1 MKWIL
6 RSFVGLIAILAIAFF
21 LLRTPDTDPA
31 EMKAKYGGAPS
42 QFVDLGGG
50 LTVHLRDEGPRGAP
64 VLMLLHGSN
73 ADLHTWEPWTKS
85 LSQQFRV
92 IRFDQIGHGLTG
104 PNPAGTHTLDDMVA
118 TTEKVRAK
126 LGIERIAL
134 AGNSMGGAIAAKY
147 AMVHPQHLYALVLVD
162 AGGAPQPPNRKGRGN
177 IGFTLAATPGVN
189 WLMRSIT
196 PRAIVERSL
205 RESVSNQ
212 AVVTDAV
219 VDRYWELLRYPG
231 NRAATAE
238 RFTTPRKGFTEK
250 ELAAIRAPTLILWGE
265 EDKLISVEGA
275 RWYNKGIAGSQL
287 KTYPGIGH
295 LPQEEAAEQSAAD
308 ASLFVTVS
316 AASDIMSQAATSA
329 AAEMMSGTGG

>member
-1 MKWIL
+1 MKWVL
-6 RSFVGLIAILAIAFF
+6 RAFVGLIALLAVAFF

-50 LTVHLRDEGPRGAP
+50 LTVHMRDEGPRDAP

-73 ADLHTWEPWTKS
+73 ADLHTWEPWVSS
-85 LSQQFRV
+85 LSLGFRL

-104 PNPAGTHTLDDMVA
+104 PNPAGSHTLDEMVA
-118 TTEKVRAK
+118 ATEKLRAK
-126 LGIERIAL
+126 LGVQRIAL
-134 AGNSMGGAIAAKY
+134 AGNSMGGAVAARY
-147 AMVHPQHLYALVLVD
+147 AMVHPEHVYALVLVD
-162 AGGAPQPPNRKGRGN
+162 AVGAPQPAGRKGRGN
-177 IGFTLAATPGVN
+177 IGFTLAATPGVS

-196 PRAIVERSL
+196 PRVIVERSL
-205 RESVSNQ
+205 SESVSNQ
-212 AVVTDAV
+212 AVVTPAA

-238 RFTTPRKGFTEK
+238 RFSTPRRGFTEK
-250 ELAAIRAPTLILWGE
+250 DLASIKARTLILWGE

-275 RWYNKGIAGSQL
+275 RWFAKGIAGSEL

-295 LPQEEAAEQSAAD
+295 LPHEEAAEQSSSD
-308 ASLFVTVS
+308 ASAFVAIS
-316 AASDIMSQAATSA
+316 AAMDADNRIGRD
-329 AAEMMSGTGG
+329 GT

>member
-6 RSFVGLIAILAIAFF
+6 RSFVGLIALLAIAFLF
-21 LLRTPDTDPA
+21 LRTPDTDPA

-42 QFVDLGGG
+42 QFVDLGDG

-73 ADLHTWEPWTKS
+73 ADLHTWDPWAKS
-85 LSQQFRV
+85 LSQSFRV

-104 PNPAGTHTLDDMVA
+104 ANPAGGHALEDMVA
-118 TTEKVRAK
+118 VTDKVRAR
-126 LGIERIAL
+126 LGIERMAL

-147 AMVHPQHLYALVLVD
+147 AIVHPDHLYALVLVD

-177 IGFTLAATPGVN
+177 IGFTLAATPGVG
-189 WLMRSIT
+189 WLMQSIT
-196 PRAIVERSL
+196 PRSIIERSL

-212 AVVTDAV
+212 AIITDAV

-238 RFTTPRKGFTEK
+238 RFATPRKTFTEK
-250 ELAAIRAPTLILWGE
+250 DLAAIKARTLILWGE
-265 EDKLISVEGA
+265 QDKLISVEGA
-275 RWYNKGIAGSQL
+275 RWFNAHVAGSQL
-287 KTYPGIGH
+287 KIYPGIGH
-295 LPQEEAAEQSAAD
+295 LPQEEAAEASAAD
-308 ASLFVTVS
+308 VSLFVTVEAAGDAMRRTMDS
-316 AASDIMSQAATSA
+316 AAEAMPGI
-329 AAEMMSGTGG
+329 GG